1 MTRNDRLL
9 YLSLPLIGLF
19 AYTALSKLLAPEVF
33 REALLNQPLPE
44 GLSLSLVWAIPLAEL
59 LAVGLL
65 LYAPWRKWGFVL
77 SGGLM
82 LLFTGYVSL
91 VVLGYLGERPCSCG
105 GILERL
111 SWEQHLLVNLLFYTL
126 SLWGGLLALLP
137 SSSTSS

>member
-19 AYTALSKLLAPEVF
+19 AYTALSKLLAPGVF

-65 LYAPWRKWGFVL
+65 LYAPC
-77 SGGLM
+77 
-82 LLFTGYVSL
+82 
-91 VVLGYLGERPCSCG
+91 LGDL
-105 GILERL
+105 
-111 SWEQHLLVNLLFYTL
+111 HM
-126 SLWGGLLALLP
+126 
-137 SSSTSS
+137 